1 MASRGD
7 IKAGRAYVE
16 LYLKNSA
23 LTKGLKSIRKQ
34 AQQISDEFLR
44 MGRTL
49 TTIGVAMAIPIALA
63 TKRFADFDDQMR
75 TVKAVTQSGEADFQ
89 RLTETAKR
97 LGATTSFTA
106 VEVAQMMTELG
117 RAGFTA
123 DQIDV
128 MTTAVLNLARA
139 SGTEGAVAAGIM
151 AATIRQFGLD
161 ATDAARVADVLT
173 AAANKTFNTVESLGE
188 ALSYAGPVAADFGM
202 SIEQTL
208 ALLGAL
214 GNVGIQGSEGG
225 TAVRRLLALSA
236 AEAKE
241 WGDNFGVT
249 MLDTAG
255 NVRPL
260 IDVLEEIRT
269 ATAGMGTAER
279 GAKFKEAFGI
289 LGITAAS
296 SLGKNAV
303 NVRELEAALLNAGGT
318 AATTAKEM
326 DAGLGGSLRILLS
339 AVEGV
344 AIAIGEALAPTLIQI
359 GDVMIPV
366 LQVFTEFLKQN
377 KGIVQIVAGAVVGL
391 LSLGG
396 ALLAI
401 GMTFGAIAFAIGGF
415 FSAITLVTGTIGMI
429 GTAFAALISPI
440 GLLTIAIIGGGAAWL
455 YYSGVVKSVLEWI
468 ANAVQPYV
476 DIAVQSLDGIRA
488 ALASG
493 NLELAA
499 KIATNG
505 ILLAF
510 EMLKLELM
518 TTWAGLRNGFLGVWD
533 SIVAETAA
541 SLAFIGS
548 LFSDVMGAIGET
560 DFVKTLAIQ
569 WEGFR
574 IAAGIA
580 FDYVLSYAKAVIA
593 TMNAIRKVIF
603 QTVQDVAAAAPALAA
618 VAIRA
623 GAAGPGALAAVGV
636 AKLGLNTLLD
646 NANRAGQEA
655 RDVVGVGQR
664 AGNRAMNDLDAA
676 AAQQDVIDKQ
686 RKLLEDQ
693 IAQAKE
699 DLRVAGEDRK
709 AALPDIANPGGAAA
723 VAEIKGAAFGTFSAA
738 ALAGQGFGGMPKL
751 EKIAGEQKN
760 IAEKQLAAQVKAD
773 AEMIQ
778 AIKDNNV
785 VFGRK
790 R

>member
-1 MASRGD
+1 M
-7 IKAGRAYVE
+7 
-16 LYLKNSA
+16 
-23 LTKGLKSIRKQ
+23 KGLKSIRKQ
-34 AQQISDEFLR
+34 AQQISDEFLK

-75 TVKAVTQSGEADFQ
+75 TVKAVSQSSEVEFQ

-123 DQIDV
+123 AQIDV
-128 MTTAVLNLARA
+128 MTAAVLNLARA

-303 NVRELEAALLNAGGT
+303 NVRELEAALLKAGGT
-318 AATTAKEM
+318 AANTAKEM

-344 AIAIGEALAPTLIQI
+344 AIAIGEALAPVLMKI
-359 GDVMIPV
+359 GDYLIPA
-366 LQVFTEFLKQN
+366 LTIIKTFIDQN
-377 KGIVQIVAGAVVGL
+377 KTVIRVIAGVVVGIL
-391 LSLGG
+391 ALGG
-396 ALLAI
+396 TLLTI
-401 GMTFGAIAFAIGGF
+401 GAFFGVIAFAIGGF
-415 FSAITLVTGTIGMI
+415 FSMITLITGTISMI
-429 GTAFAALISPI
+429 ATAFGLLMTPVIGLTALIVALGVVIVGIAAYWLIFTDEGRASVTAIMVAFRPLVDFMGKVVKGMTDALMAGNFGLSAEIAATGIEIAFDEAAERIIETIWEIPKEI
-440 GLLTIAIIGGGAAWL
+440 GNMAKEIPEWFKELNPGLGIALSGAATIA
-455 YYSGVVKSVLEWI
+455 
-468 ANAVQPYV
+468 
-476 DIAVQSLDGIRA
+476 
-488 ALASG
+488 
-493 NLELAA
+493 
-499 KIATNG
+499 
-505 ILLAF
+505 
-510 EMLKLELM
+510 
-518 TTWAGLRNGFLGVWD
+518 
-533 SIVAETAA
+533 TAA
-541 SLAFIGS
+541 Q
-548 LFSDVMGAIGET
+548 GA
-560 DFVKTLAIQ
+560 
-569 WEGFR
+569 R
-574 IAAGIA
+574 IAAGFA
-580 FDYVLSYAKAVIA
+580 GGGAKRRLKDLRDQAKLERELIEWDSPGA
-593 TMNAIRKVIF
+593 KLAIP
-603 QTVQDVAAAAPALAA
+603 DVPKAPGAA
-618 VAIRA
+618 VAPPGGVADALKSLGSFSTSALTMQNWGGIA
-623 GAAGPGALAAVGV
+623 GAAKKDPAAEMKKVQD
-636 AKLGLNTLLD
+636 LLD
-646 NANRAGQEA
+646 KIYQENVYGTRA
-655 RDVVGVGQR
+655 VVKAVK
-664 AGNRAMNDLDAA
+664 DAA
-676 AAQQDVIDKQ
+676 PVYAQ
-686 RKLLEDQ
+686 
-693 IAQAKE
+693 
-699 DLRVAGEDRK
+699 
-709 AALPDIANPGGAAA
+709 
-723 VAEIKGAAFGTFSAA
+723 
-738 ALAGQGFGGMPKL
+738 
-751 EKIAGEQKN
+751 
-760 IAEKQLAAQVKAD
+760 
-773 AEMIQ
+773 
-778 AIKDNNV
+778 
-785 VFGRK
+785 
-790 R
+790 